1 MVTVEAD
8 GTIVFD
14 EAEADGSLFS
24 EDRTMD
30 DVSSMEMDFSQ
41 TSGKNTPSHECDDVE
56 NVDDE
61 QIAISQTQDSK
72 GEFLKEVC
80 FQEGDL
86 PNMPETSST
95 LFLEKREGTF
105 ITKTEDERK
114 FGSEDCIQNVVLK
127 ITDSQTLSK
136 CPMISNI
143 TESLKE
149 DQNKGEELLVKLDE
163 EGNDILDTRCM
174 KLDLGIEERLADDVR
189 SGHDESCSNIFVEI
203 KSTSIKTMS
212 HEDGVEKENNAE
224 QSIKKT
230 GASTS
235 IHSLKDDES
244 DSEANSMTPSNEDIT
259 DPACD
264 IGAFDIVSNVSERGL
279 CESVEADLSSTLE
292 LKSSSNL
299 SGKCIG
305 DNVGDDVEEVEEEEE
320 GMEED
325 VEEVEDEEVE
335 EDEALKDEDE
345 TNFED
350 ERISDDEDN
359 QVVEEEVSDTASI
372 DCENSLSK
380 VYAEGSDL
388 SSTSAPQIDSDWD
401 GVDSSTEKLLEDL
414 EAQAEGLSKSTV
426 MEEITECGVPLPAME
441 QSSEMNLAQRS
452 PLKRSSSSSPSFLP
466 SSNFAAGQSVNN
478 VPSSNSLSIST
489 RSEKTLDNVKSTSKE
504 KEKQLQIPVI
514 PFDQSTE
521 VSKEHV
527 KLELEGW

>member
-56 NVDDE
+56 NVDGE
-61 QIAISQTQDSK
+61 QIAISQSQDCK
-72 GEFLKEVC
+72 GEVLKEG
-80 FQEGDL
+80 FIQENDSL
-86 PNMPETSST
+86 SISETSGT

-105 ITKTEDERK
+105 LRKIEDEGK
-114 FGSEDCIQNVVLK
+114 IKSEDCIQNTVHE
-127 ITDSQTLSK
+127 ITDSQTPSAF
-136 CPMISNI
+136 PMTSNI

-149 DQNKGEELLVKLDE
+149 EENKGEQLLVKLEE
-163 EGNDILDTRCM
+163 EGNDILDTPCM
-174 KLDLGIEERLADDVR
+174 KLDLGIEERLADNVISD
-189 SGHDESCSNIFVEI
+189 HDESCNSIFVEI
-203 KSTSIKTMS
+203 KHNSTKEIGC
-212 HEDGVEKENNAE
+212 EDDVKKENNAE
-224 QSIKKT
+224 RSNKKT
-230 GASTS
+230 SALTS

-244 DSEANSMTPSNEDIT
+244 DSEANSIAHSNEDIT
-259 DPACD
+259 DPSND
-264 IGAFDIVSNVSERGL
+264 IGDFDIVSNVSERGL
-279 CESVEADLSSTLE
+279 CESIEVDQSSTPE

-299 SGKCIG
+299 SEKCIG
-305 DNVGDDVEEVEEEEE
+305 DNEGDDVEEVEEEEE

-335 EDEALKDEDE
+335 EDETLKVKDE

-350 ERISDDEDN
+350 ERISEDEDN
-359 QVVEEEVSDTASI
+359 QAVEEEVSDTASI

-414 EAQAEGLSKSTV
+414 EAQAEGLSQSAV
-426 MEEITECGVPLPAME
+426 MEGIAESGVSLITME
-441 QSSEMNLAQRS
+441 QSLETNLEQCS
-452 PLKRSSSSSPSFLP
+452 PLKISSNSSPSSFLP

-478 VPSSNSLSIST
+478 VPSSNSLPIPT
-489 RSEKTLDNVKSTSKE
+489 RSDKTFDGSKSSSQE
-504 KEKQLQIPVI
+504 KEKQLQTSVI

-521 VSKEHV
+521 VSKDHV
-527 KLELEGW
+527 KLELEG